1 VSIKDEMV
9 SIKVKT
15 ELKRSERVGA
25 LLTELGLD

>member
-9 SIKVKT
+9 SITIKT
-15 ELKRSERVGA
+15 ELELSERVGA